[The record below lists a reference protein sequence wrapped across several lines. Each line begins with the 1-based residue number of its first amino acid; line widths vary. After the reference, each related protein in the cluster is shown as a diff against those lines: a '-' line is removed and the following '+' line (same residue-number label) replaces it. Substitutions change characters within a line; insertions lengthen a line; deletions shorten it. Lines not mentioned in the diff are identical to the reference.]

1 MTAPI
6 EFFHC
11 CPKCGQPVRRAAS
24 NAVQCATCGFLY
36 YFNPVVAVGALVMD
50 REGRMLWIRRAKEP
64 GKGKLGLPG
73 GFADVG
79 ETAEEALRR
88 EVREEVNLEL
98 DSLEFLCTCANRYV
112 YGGVTYPVL
121 DVFYT
126 ARPCAGES
134 AAALEDVESFCWL
147 KPQEVPLD
155 EIAFLSVKTALGC
168 WLRRAGLDA
177 RHGA

>member
-6 EFFHC
+6 DCFRF
-11 CPKCGQPVRRAAS
+11 CPKCGQPVRRAAT
-24 NAVQCATCGFLY
+24 NAIQCTACGFLY
-36 YFNPVVAVGALVMD
+36 YFNPVVAVGALVVD
-50 REGRMLWIRRAKEP
+50 GEGRMLWIRRAREP

-88 EVREEVNLEL
+88 EVREEVNLEV
-98 DSLEFLCTCANRYV
+98 DSPEFLCSFANQYV

-121 DVFYT
+121 DIFYT
-126 ARPCAGES
+126 ARPIAAGS
-134 AAALEDVESFCWL
+134 AAALDDVESFCWL
-147 KPQEVPLD
+147 KPQEVRPD
-155 EIAFLSVKTALGC
+155 DIAFPSVKNALDC
-168 WLRRAGLDA
+168 WLQRAGLDA

>member
-6 EFFHC
+6 EFFRC
-11 CPKCGQPVRRAAS
+11 CPKCGQPVRRVGT
-24 NAVQCATCGFLY
+24 NAIQCSACGFLY
-36 YFNPVVAVGALVMD
+36 HFNPAVAVGALVVND
-50 REGRMLWIRRAKEP
+50 EGRMLWIRRAKEP

-73 GFADVG
+73 GFVDVG

-98 DSLEFLCTCANRYV
+98 DSLEFLCTCANQYP

-121 DVFYT
+121 DLFYA
-126 ARPCAGES
+126 ARARAAES

-147 KPQEVPLD
+147 KPQEVRPD
-155 EIAFLSVKTALGC
+155 EIAFPSVKVALSC
-168 WLRRAGLDA
+168 WLGRTGARA
-177 RHGA
+177 

>member
-1 MTAPI
+1 MSASDTIKGYMEAMLAAEEDCLYAAVKISNLKRDLTKAETAMI
-6 EFFHC
+6 E
-11 CPKCGQPVRRAAS
+11 
-24 NAVQCATCGFLY
+24 
-36 YFNPVVAVGALVMD
+36 
-50 REGRMLWIRRAKEP
+50 AKER
-64 GKGKLGLPG
+64 
-73 GFADVG
+73 AR
-79 ETAEEALRR
+79 EARELLRIVQSR

-126 ARPCAGES
+126 ARPRAGAS